1 MGSQN
6 AIATEAYESIK
17 TNADFVEGQA
27 ATTTLVWIKH
37 SFICLVLK

>member
-1 MGSQN
+1 MGWQN

-27 ATTTLVWIKH
+27 ATTFSVWRKT
-37 SFICLVLK
+37 FIYLSS